1 MFLFTKGTNEQ
12 SVPCKIT
19 VREHF
24 MNIWKKNNQ
33 VSHCRWE
40 VPRKGTV
47 CCQYSRMIKRFLK
60 FNVPFSKRTNEQS
73 VPSEIAVKNSSLT
86 FEK

>member
-12 SVPCKIT
+12 SVPFKIT
-19 VREHF
+19 AREQF

-33 VSHCRWE
+33 VSHCTWQ
-40 VPRKGTV
+40 VPRKRTV

-60 FNVPFSKRTNEQS
+60 LTFLFSKRTKEQS
-73 VPSEIAVKNSSLT
+73 VPSEIAVKEQFVNI
-86 FEK
+86 